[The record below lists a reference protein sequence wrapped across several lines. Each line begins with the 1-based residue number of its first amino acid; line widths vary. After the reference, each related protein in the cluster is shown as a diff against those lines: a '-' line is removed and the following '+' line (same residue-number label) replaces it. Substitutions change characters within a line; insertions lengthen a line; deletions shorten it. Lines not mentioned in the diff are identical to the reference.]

1 MALPQYEFTFS
12 LVPSASESNSFIS
25 PLTFYCLIFASAR
38 PMEGIDSGF
47 VHAIIDR
54 FDSVGL
60 EILEPALGAGGQT
73 YIVIGHLGP

>member
-1 MALPQYEFTFS
+1 
-12 LVPSASESNSFIS
+12 
-25 PLTFYCLIFASAR
+25 
-38 PMEGIDSGF
+38 MEGIDSGF

-60 EILEPALGAGGQT
+60 EILEPVLGACGQT